1 MSLKARVEAVLF
13 LTDKPIRAA
22 AIAKIVNVDVQLV
35 RQALIELVQDYEA
48 RSSGLEIAADDGY
61 IIQVKDEFASIIDE
75 FLPVEMSAAHIRTLS
90 AIAIKQPIPQ
100 SDIIKIRGAGAYD
113 HIKELLEKELINKD
127 ENQGGR
133 SPILTTTKKFQEYFR
148 LTKDAKS
155 LRQMLRKQDKPESP
169 EGESVD
175 GEAEGFSEEDAQ
187 QLLLL
192 AQSIAGEGAANPIEG
207 EAGQTETIAQTETSE
222 SVDFAPEASSES
234 MEATTTEVAGQT
246 SEEVTAEATAETTAV
261 AAEVEANEDSDDDE
275 SDDDDSDDDED
286 DDEDDESD
294 EDDEED
300 EEDEEED
307 DDESDEDE
315 EDVVD
320 QVAAKDKS
328 DSNDDDEDEDD
339 SDDDDD
345 YEDEDDEEEETEEV
359 AEDSQK
365 TFSHQPVEMDE
376 PFSPHSAAP
385 DSVSHSTGDFI
396 V

>member
-1 MSLKARVEAVLF
+1 MSLKARIEAVLF

-35 RQALIELVQDYEA
+35 RQALIELVQDYET
-48 RSSGLEIAADDGY
+48 RSSGLEIASDDGY
-61 IIQVKDEFASIIDE
+61 IIQVKDEYASIIDE
-75 FLPVEMSAAHIRTLS
+75 FLPVEMSHAHIRTLS

-155 LRQMLRKQDKPESP
+155 LRTMLRKQDKPETP
-169 EGESVD
+169 EGEPGDEV
-175 GEAEGFSEEDAQ
+175 EGYSEEDAQ
-187 QLLLL
+187 QLLLM
-192 AQSIAGEGAANPIEG
+192 AQSIAEGSNAPQSEFAPD
-207 EAGQTETIAQTETSE
+207 AGQE
-222 SVDFAPEASSES
+222 SI
-234 MEATTTEVAGQT
+234 
-246 SEEVTAEATAETTAV
+246 AEATSATDTEVTVDVADETETEVVAESTEIANSV
-261 AAEVEANEDSDDDE
+261 AEDSD
-275 SDDDDSDDDED
+275 DDDDSDDDNDAD
-286 DDEDDESD
+286 DDEDSDDDEESDEDVADSVKAKDESEPD

-300 EEDEEED
+300 D
-307 DDESDEDE
+307 D
-315 EDVVD
+315 
-320 QVAAKDKS
+320 
-328 DSNDDDEDEDD
+328 DD

-345 YEDEDDEEEETEEV
+345 DEDNEDDEDESEEAAT
-359 AEDSQK
+359 DSK
-365 TFSHQPVEMDE
+365 TFSQQPVEMDE

-385 DSVSHSTGDFI
+385 DSVNSGTTDFS

>member
-155 LRQMLRKQDKPESP
+155 LRQMLRKQDKPETP
-169 EGESVD
+169 EGESGE
-175 GEAEGFSEEDAQ
+175 GEAEGFSEEEAQ

-192 AQSIAGEGAANPIEG
+192 AQSIAGEGASAPVEG
-207 EAGQTETIAQTETSE
+207 EVAQTETIAQTETSE

-234 MEATTTEVAGQT
+234 MEATTEVAAET
-246 SEEVTAEATAETTAV
+246 SEEVTAAATTEAIAV
-261 AAEVEANEDSDDDE
+261 AEEVEASEDSDDDE
-275 SDDDDSDDDED
+275 SDDEDEDESED
-286 DDEDDESD
+286 DDD
-294 EDDEED
+294 
-300 EEDEEED
+300 ED

-315 EDVVD
+315 EEEDVVSE
-320 QVAAKDKS
+320 VAAKDES
-328 DSNDDDEDEDD
+328 DSEDDDDD
-339 SDDDDD
+339 SDDDDED
-345 YEDEDDEEEETEEV
+345 YDDEDEEEETEEV
-359 AEDSQK
+359 AEDSEK

>member
-155 LRQMLRKQDKPESP
+155 LRQMLRKQDKPETP
-169 EGESVD
+169 EGESGE
-175 GEAEGFSEEDAQ
+175 GEAEGFSEEEAQ

-192 AQSIAGEGAANPIEG
+192 AQSIQGEGAAAPIEG
-207 EAGQTETIAQTETSE
+207 EVTSSE
-222 SVDFAPEASSES
+222 SVNFAPEASPES
-234 MEATTTEVAGQT
+234 MEAAATEAASESEAAMTEVA
-246 SEEVTAEATAETTAV
+246 AV
-261 AAEVEANEDSDDDE
+261 AEVEASEDDE
-275 SDDDDSDDDED
+275 DEDEDDDDDDDDGDDEDEND
-286 DDEDDESD
+286 DDEDDEDEEDD
-294 EDDEED
+294 EDDES
-300 EEDEEED
+300 EEEEVAGKVTAK
-307 DDESDEDE
+307 DESDSEDE
-315 EDVVD
+315 NE
-320 QVAAKDKS
+320 S
-328 DSNDDDEDEDD
+328 EDDEDNEDDEDDQDD

-345 YEDEDDEEEETEEV
+345 DDEDEEV

-385 DSVSHSTGDFI
+385 DSVSHSSGDFI
-396 V
+396 A

>member
-169 EGESVD
+169 EGQPVD

-192 AQSIAGEGAANPIEG
+192 AQSIAGEGAANPVEG

-222 SVDFAPEASSES
+222 SVDFAPDASSES
-234 MEATTTEVAGQT
+234 MEATTAEVTAET
-246 SEEVTAEATAETTAV
+246 SEEVTAEVAEATAEATTEATAV
-261 AAEVEANEDSDDDE
+261 AEEVDASEDSDSDDDESE

-286 DDEDDESD
+286 YDDEDDDNEEDDDD
-294 EDDEED
+294 ED
-300 EEDEEED
+300 D
-307 DDESDEDE
+307 DDESDQD
-315 EDVVD
+315 EDVVNE
-320 QVAAKDKS
+320 VAAKDKS
-328 DSNDDDEDEDD
+328 DSKDDDEDED
-339 SDDDDD
+339 
-345 YEDEDDEEEETEEV
+345 EEEEETKEV
-359 AEDSQK
+359 AEDSPK
-365 TFSHQPVEMDE
+365 TFSQQPVEMDE

>member
-48 RSSGLEIAADDGY
+48 RSSGLEIASDDGY
-61 IIQVKDEFASIIDE
+61 IIQVKDEYASIIDE
-75 FLPVEMSAAHIRTLS
+75 FLPVEMSHAHIRTLS

-155 LRQMLRKQDKPESP
+155 LRTMLRKQDKPETP
-169 EGESVD
+169 D
-175 GEAEGFSEEDAQ
+175 GTPGDDADGFSEEDAQ

-192 AQSIAGEGAANPIEG
+192 AQSIQEGSNAPVA
-207 EAGQTETIAQTETSE
+207 T
-222 SVDFAPEASSES
+222 DFSPEASGEVGTD
-234 MEATTTEVAGQT
+234 ATSDVTTEIA
-246 SEEVTAEATAETTAV
+246 SEDVTQVAEAVTENTV
-261 AAEVEANEDSDDDE
+261 VEASAVED
-275 SDDDDSDDDED
+275 
-286 DDEDDESD
+286 
-294 EDDEED
+294 
-300 EEDEEED
+300 
-307 DDESDEDE
+307 
-315 EDVVD
+315 
-320 QVAAKDKS
+320 A
-328 DSNDDDEDEDD
+328 DD

-345 YEDEDDEEEETEEV
+345 ADSDDEGDDIAEKVEAEDKSDSDEDSDDDDDSDDEDDDDEEEV
-359 AEDSQK
+359 AQESSK
-365 TFSHQPVEMDE
+365 TFSQQPVEMDE
-376 PFSPHSAAP
+376 PFSPHSASP
-385 DSVSHSTGDFI
+385 DNVTSGPGDYLA
-396 V
+396 